1 MVQPITTDHG
11 DYRFVRVYK
20 GQASRDPVTKQPIG
34 VNGGVG
40 ELDSGAW
47 VWYPQCL
54 PITNPSEA
62 IKLLDSVNPDGTTR
76 FKRWWVAEQDRQVQE
91 ALAPVVRPIKIV
103 GCEEAPGSKL
113 MYDDGSGEDVT
124 DAGSVLAYFAQP
136 GPVQDF
142 AITIFGTRHKA
153 EKDEAVREELATDRA
168 KLARQLAAQREAK
181 KPGAKKKP
189 GRPPTASAKKPLGTA
204 RPSQVFAGMDL
215 TESEG

>member
-20 GQASRDPVTKQPIG
+20 GQASRDPVTKQPVG
-34 VNGGVG
+34 VNGGIG

-54 PITNPSEA
+54 PITNPNEA
-62 IKLLDSVNPDGTTR
+62 IKLLDSINPDGTTR
-76 FKRWWVAEQDRQVQE
+76 FKGWWVAEQTREAQE

-103 GCEEAPGSKL
+103 GCEEAPGSRL
-113 MYDDGSGEDVT
+113 VYDDDSGEDVT
-124 DAGSVLAYFAQP
+124 DAGSVLAYFARP
-136 GPVQDF
+136 GVVQDF
-142 AITIFGTRHKA
+142 AMSLFGTRHKA
-153 EKDEAVREELATDRA
+153 EKDEAVREALETDRA
-168 KLARQLAAQREAK
+168 KLRRQWTAQREAK

-189 GRPPTASAKKPLGTA
+189 GRPAAAPAKKPLGTA
-204 RPSQVFAGMDL
+204 RPSQVLAGMTL